1 MATCKDCIHCDV
13 CYVINAKIAPVDTP
27 CDECTKFKA
36 KSKFVELPC
45 KVGDTVYFLCRNLET
60 YEWYICEKEIYS
72 INVYDN
78 SIFFYISPICFFVEM
93 EIGVRLFLT
102 KEEAEKALKE
112 REQE

>member
-1 MATCKDCIHCDV
+1 MATCKECLHFEV
-13 CYVINAKIAPVDTP
+13 CQFHI
-27 CDECTKFKA
+27 DEETKMTVNECMHFKD
-36 KSKFVELPC
+36 KSKFVEVPC

-102 KEEAEKALKE
+102 KEEAEKALKK
-112 REQE
+112 REQK

>member
-1 MATCKDCIHCDV
+1 MATCKECLHFEV
-13 CYVINAKIAPVDTP
+13 CQFHL
-27 CDECTKFKA
+27 DEKTTMTVNECVHFKD

-112 REQE
+112 RE